1 MAALRDNHT
10 HSTTLTRAGQCVL
23 SYPWMQA
30 ALNGFF
36 APFYEDLH
44 LSHSINATFD
54 AYRMIDKTGA
64 TFYLPAWK
72 AELEVGYNQK
82 GPSISVL
89 STKGGQQGKQKGML
103 KILQAAMIE
112 FAPELRP
119 LFRDEVR
126 MFIHFNDFPMT
137 YKRLPNATKLR
148 VPAFAM
154 AGTKQAL
161 EVPIPD
167 FTFAEYEK
175 VSYTLRRQF
184 VIAQQKSR
192 LDLFTATETLG
203 IRSKMDGFDRSTDS
217 FNSGRM
223 PAFSLLDSIA
233 TA

>member
-175 VSYTLRRQF
+175 VVRVRAKSSGWPHLAPSILRAGRHSWVSRKDQLF
-184 VIAQQKSR
+184 WRGCVQAKGSCAHEFGGAQSA
-192 LDLFTATETLG
+192 LHL
-203 IRSKMDGFDRSTDS
+203 
-217 FNSGRM
+217 
-223 PAFSLLDSIA
+223 
-233 TA
+233 